1 MDIKK
6 IANKIILLVIILGTP
21 SIGVE
26 IKKNAKNIEESNN
39 IGITLLLSVIIL
51 IIGVVLWKRNKKSK
65 LTSVKDKISFNEEKI
80 NRSDLSKY
88 IKETY
93 SKIINWNDNLS
104 LQSIY
109 EAGEKDFAKK
119 LLENINNKEEFLK
132 IFNSDFTN
140 EALEKVSLDKKFD
153 VLEEKGDVPI
163 DLIVKLKD
171 FNITNGTLTEKI
183 KKLMILWY
191 KDGANYVRDKIK
203 YDVEFENWDRVKFLL
218 QKFLN

>member
-6 IANKIILLVIILGTP
+6 IVNKFR
-21 SIGVE
+21 SIF
-26 IKKNAKNIEESNN
+26 KDD
-39 IGITLLLSVIIL
+39 
-51 IIGVVLWKRNKKSK
+51 LWKRNKKSK

>member
-26 IKKNAKNIEESNN
+26 IKENAKNIEESNN